1 MSLTLSIKTENDVKH
16 YYLNHT
22 TFHEGDCG
30 IDLFCPDTITVNPG
44 ETETIHFKISCEA
57 NSGYFLVPRS
67 SISKTPLRMANS
79 IGIIDKGY
87 RGELMAKVD
96 NIKKDAFTIEAGTR
110 LFQIVSPVMLP
121 INFKLVDQ
129 LSDTTRGSGGFGST
143 GK

>member
-1 MSLTLSIKTENDVKH
+1 MSLSLSIKTDDTVKQ
-16 YYLNHT
+16 YYTNHT

-30 IDLFCPDTITVNPG
+30 IDLFCPDTIIVEPG
-44 ETETIHFKISCEA
+44 ETETIHFKISCES

-79 IGIIDKGY
+79 IGIIDNGY
-87 RGELMAKVD
+87 RGEIMAKVD
-96 NIKKDAFTIEAGTR
+96 NIKKEPFTIEAGTR

-121 INFKLVDQ
+121 ISIKIVDN
-129 LSDTTRGSGGFGST
+129 LSETSRGSGGFGST